1 MVLQVM
7 SRPMRLGSLLALTLA
22 LAGCD
27 RDPPP
32 APAKA
37 SPASELDAGQ
47 VPDGGAVTTRLFDP
61 GKEPRAPVSFA
72 FQEGLVERWLLELTS
87 VLSRGDK
94 TLGEERV
101 KVRLSVRHAERHA
114 VEIIVLDA
122 ATTAPDVKN
131 VDTAAGMVL
140 TQRFHPLGATDIPQV
155 MTPKHASAR
164 AADYIHGAIMQL
176 ASGLLPVAPVEP
188 VGEGARWGHEDLR
201 FELIARRGD
210 ELTVERR
217 SERKGIHKLATG
229 DVVNLSET
237 QTYRIETR
245 PGSIARRIEAVLV
258 SDQPDGSVITTRLRF
273 EPEAKP

>member
-101 KVRLSVRHAERHA
+101 KVRLSVRHA
-114 VEIIVLDA
+114 
-122 ATTAPDVKN
+122 
-131 VDTAAGMVL
+131 DTAAGMVL